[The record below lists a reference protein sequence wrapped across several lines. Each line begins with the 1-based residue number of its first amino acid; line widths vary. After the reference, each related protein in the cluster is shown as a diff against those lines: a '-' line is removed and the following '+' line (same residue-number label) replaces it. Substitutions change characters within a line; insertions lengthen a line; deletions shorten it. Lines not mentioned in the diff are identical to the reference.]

1 MKKVYILFGLLITS
15 TYLFSQSLFESAL
28 SSTSKG
34 NEKSFTLNGFVR
46 SDVFA
51 NETDFRSIYAE
62 SALKLETK
70 NSKYGNAF
78 AELRLQ
84 KNILND
90 KKPVNVDLR
99 EAYINLYFGNVD
111 FRIGQQII
119 VWGRADGFNPTNN
132 LTPTDFTVF
141 SPDEDDKRLSNFVVK
156 GNYNFKN
163 FRLEADWIPFYKASI
178 LPFDTYTLP
187 DGVYWAEANYPETK
201 WTESSYALKFSIE
214 KAAFDGS
221 LSYFNGNNKLPGLQT
236 KTNAEGEYYVLLTTH
251 RTQVVGADF
260 STILDRYGLRGEFA
274 FTIACEDEDIY
285 QSVPKQQFE
294 YTIGIDREWG
304 NFSLIAQYIGKY
316 VFDFKELVITDNSY
330 QSQLL
335 YELQLWNRMI
345 FNQQNKWNHSVSLRP
360 SISMFHQTLDFEILG
375 LYHFSTEE
383 IYVKPKLSCHLSDN
397 ISFSTGVQIFSGPA
411 ETMFN
416 VLGKSKN
423 AGFIECKISF

>member
-1 MKKVYILFGLLITS
+1 MKEVYILFGLLFTS
-15 TYLFSQSLFESAL
+15 TCLFSQNLFESAL
-28 SSTSKG
+28 SSASKG
-34 NEKSFTLNGFVR
+34 NEKSFALNGFVR

-78 AELRLQ
+78 AEFRLQ
-84 KNILND
+84 KNILNNE
-90 KKPVNVDLR
+90 KSLNVDLR
-99 EAYINLYFGNVD
+99 EAYINLYFGNFD

-156 GNYNFKN
+156 GNYSFKK
-163 FRLEADWIPFYKASI
+163 FRLEANWIPFYKASI

-187 DGVYWAEANYPETK
+187 NEVYWAEPNYPGTK
-201 WTESSYALKFSIE
+201 WAESSYALKLSIE
-214 KAAFDGS
+214 ETAFDGS
-221 LSYFNGNNKLPGLQT
+221 LSYFNGNNKLPALQIQADT
-236 KTNAEGEYYVLLTTH
+236 AGMYGVLMTTH
-251 RTQVVGADF
+251 QIQVVGADF
-260 STILDRYGLRGEFA
+260 STTLGKYGLRGEFA
-274 FTIACEDEDIY
+274 FTIACDDEDIY

-316 VFDFKELVITDNSY
+316 VFDFKELCLQDNSQ

-360 SISMFHQTLDFEILG
+360 SLLMFHQTLNFEILG
-375 LYHFSTEE
+375 LYHFNTEE
-383 IYVKPKLSCHLSDN
+383 LYIKPKLSYDLSDY
-397 ISFSTGVQIFSGPA
+397 ISFATGVQFYSGPI

-416 VLGKSKN
+416 ILGESKN
-423 AGFIECKISF
+423 SGFFECKISF

>member
-1 MKKVYILFGLLITS
+1 MRCVYILFGLLLIS
-15 TYLFSQSLFESAL
+15 IRLFSQNLFESAL
-28 SSTSKG
+28 SSTSEG
-34 NEKSFTLNGFVR
+34 NDKSFTLNGFFR
-46 SDVFA
+46 SDLFA

-70 NSKYGNAF
+70 KSKYGNAF
-78 AELRLQ
+78 AELRFT
-84 KNILND
+84 KNFIREHKAID
-90 KKPVNVDLR
+90 VDLR
-99 EAYINLYFGNVD
+99 EAYMNLYFGHFD

-156 GNYNFKN
+156 GNYSFKN

-178 LPFDTYTLP
+178 LPFHTYTLP
-187 DGVYWAEANYPETK
+187 NGVYWAEPNYPRAE
-201 WTESSYALKFSIE
+201 WTESSYALKLSIE

-221 LSYFNGNNKLPGLQT
+221 LSYFMGNNKLPGLQIQ
-236 KTNAEGEYYVLLTTH
+236 TNAEVEYCVLLTTH

-260 STILDRYGLRGEFA
+260 STSVDKYGLRGEFA
-274 FTIACEDEDIY
+274 FTDPCDDKNIY

-316 VFDFKELVITDNSY
+316 VFDFKELSLQDNSQ
-330 QSQLL
+330 QSQFL
-335 YELQLWNRMI
+335 YEIRLWNRMI
-345 FNQQNKWNHSVSLRP
+345 YNQQNEWNHSVSLRP
-360 SISMFHQTLDFEILG
+360 ALSMLHQTLNFEILG

-383 IYVKPKLSCHLSDN
+383 LYVKPKLSYHLSDN
-397 ISFSTGVQIFSGPA
+397 ILFTTGVQFYSGPT

-416 VLGKSKN
+416 ILGKSKN
-423 AGFIECKISF
+423 AGFFECKISF

>member
-1 MKKVYILFGLLITS
+1 MKKVYILFGLLFTS

-28 SSTSKG
+28 SSTHEG
-34 NEKSFTLNGFVR
+34 NDKSFTLNGFIR

-62 SALKLETK
+62 SALKLETMK
-70 NSKYGNAF
+70 SKYGNAF
-78 AELRLQ
+78 AEFRLQ
-84 KNILND
+84 KNILISE
-90 KKPVNVDLR
+90 KPVNVDLR
-99 EAYINLYFGNVD
+99 EAYLNLYFGKFD

-156 GNYNFKN
+156 GNYSFKN

-178 LPFDTYTLP
+178 LPFHTYTLP

-201 WTESSYALKFSIE
+201 WTESSYALKLSIE

-221 LSYFNGNNKLPGLQT
+221 LSYFNGNNKLPGLQMQ
-236 KTNAEGEYYVLLTTH
+236 TNAEEENYVLLTTH

-260 STILDRYGLRGEFA
+260 STILGRYGLRGEFA

-316 VFDFKELVITDNSY
+316 VFDFKELSLQDNSQ
-330 QSQLL
+330 QSQFL

-345 FNQQNKWNHSVSLRP
+345 FNQQNEWNHSVSLRP
-360 SISMFHQTLDFEILG
+360 SISMFHQTLDLEILG